1 MAAINRY
8 TSFEAL
14 LREDQTGPPNSDTRM
29 CFLYTKKTNPE
40 WKDFNE
46 ADAELFET
54 FWEYMKQA
62 ELDDINNFIRQLRS
76 ARSVPQQLA
85 MTKKSTGRNNEYD
98 QNSHQSRRAMSDNE
112 DSFDLDDCKMA
123 ESSDDDSAAKPKARD
138 TKTGRKTKEETAA
151 VDLTASNEDSFP
163 SFPSFRS
170 SHAKFGDF
178 SELKERYS
186 YKTAVAKGSFN
197 NPPFTVRSKERISEG
212 VNCRLEATKKKKKGV
227 KPKTIWSLTYNSYQG
242 KLLNDLRIKR
252 TEGGLWNVS
261 SIREIDELYK
271 SPSMFPKFITISEEF
286 TKQVLSKQVKLKY
299 PLPISAF
306 CVELE
311 STTENMKCQFHT
323 CCGDHLRIGHTLLPA
338 GFDITALVPGYAKV
352 GMYVLYDGEICCKV
366 GHLKTVLEQVYYFV
380 NRPCQVTMIPR
391 STVDALS
398 KDWFKSVHGCFEVR
412 FYDTFGS
419 ASDDALRAMEQTRDK
434 VLNRPPRTGVAQGKG
449 KKERQQKQKG
459 QKSTTTVAVASR
471 KRKSREDTD
480 EKQKGKMSTTGV
492 RGKKRSSR
500 KREDTDTDEDESEY
514 KESES
519 SDDSSESESDK
530 QGNGKKSR

>member
-1 MAAINRY
+1 M
-8 TSFEAL
+8 
-14 LREDQTGPPNSDTRM
+14 
-29 CFLYTKKTNPE
+29 
-40 WKDFNE
+40 
-46 ADAELFET
+46 
-54 FWEYMKQA
+54 
-62 ELDDINNFIRQLRS
+62 
-76 ARSVPQQLA
+76 
-85 MTKKSTGRNNEYD
+85 
-98 QNSHQSRRAMSDNE
+98 
-112 DSFDLDDCKMA
+112 
-123 ESSDDDSAAKPKARD
+123 
-138 TKTGRKTKEETAA
+138 
-151 VDLTASNEDSFP
+151 
-163 SFPSFRS
+163 
-170 SHAKFGDF
+170 
-178 SELKERYS
+178 
-186 YKTAVAKGSFN
+186 
-197 NPPFTVRSKERISEG
+197 
-212 VNCRLEATKKKKKGV
+212 
-227 KPKTIWSLTYNSYQG
+227 
-242 KLLNDLRIKR
+242 
-252 TEGGLWNVS
+252 S
-261 SIREIDELYK
+261 SIREVDELYK

-323 CCGDHLRIGHTLLPA
+323 CCGDHLRVGHTLLPA

-449 KKERQQKQKG
+449 KKDGQKKKKG
-459 QKSTTTVAVASR
+459 EKSTTAVAVASR
-471 KRKSREDTD
+471 KRKSREDIETD
-480 EKQKGKMSTTGV
+480 DGV
-492 RGKKRSSR
+492 RGRKRTYR
-500 KREDTDTDEDESEY
+500 KREDIDTDEDQSEY
-514 KESES
+514 KGSES